1 MLWDRGWW
9 EPVGDAAAA
18 YAKGNLKFTLHGAK
32 LHGAWALVR
41 MKSRREGDKGDN
53 WLLIKE
59 NDKDAAPGSDDAVVV
74 QETLSASTGR
84 DMAAIAAP
92 ADRVWSSK
100 HGAATKERAKSA
112 PATAGAPQP
121 K

>member
-1 MLWDRGWW
+1 MPWDRGWW
-9 EPVGDAAAA
+9 GPVGDAAAA

-53 WLLIKE
+53 GLLIKE
-59 NDKDAAPGSDDAVVV
+59 NDKDAAPGSDDAVAV

-84 DMAAIAAP
+84 DMAA
-92 ADRVWSSK
+92 
-100 HGAATKERAKSA
+100 T
-112 PATAGAPQP
+112 APQP
-121 K
+121 RPACSPTPSD